1 MTVGETAQR
10 PAGALCCFLLKF
22 SIFHLQL
29 CIIAEYRPFLSKR
42 VEKCR
47 TKVERFDKL
56 RLHFPG
62 KSVIFDNGV
71 AIRGVF

>member
-10 PAGALCCFLLKF
+10 PAGALCRFLSEF
-22 SIFHLQL
+22 SIFCSQL
-29 CIIAEYRPFLSKR
+29 RIIAQNRPFLSKG

-47 TKVERFDKL
+47 TKMEWFDKL
-56 RLHFPG
+56 RLHFSG

-71 AIRGVF
+71 AISGMF

>member
-10 PAGALCCFLLKF
+10 PAGALCRFFLEF
-22 SIFHLQL
+22 SIFCSKLRS
-29 CIIAEYRPFLSKR
+29 IAQNRPFLSKR

-47 TKVERFDKL
+47 TKVEWFDKL

>member
-10 PAGALCCFLLKF
+10 PAGALCRFLSEF

-29 CIIAEYRPFLSKR
+29 CSMSQDRSFLSKG

-56 RLHFPG
+56 WLHFPG